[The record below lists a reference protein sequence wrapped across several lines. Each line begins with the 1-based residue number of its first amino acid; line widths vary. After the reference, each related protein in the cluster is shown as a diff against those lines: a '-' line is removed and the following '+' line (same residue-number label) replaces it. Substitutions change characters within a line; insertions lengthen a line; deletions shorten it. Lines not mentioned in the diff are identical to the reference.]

1 MNYRWSTCES
11 TGMML
16 PGNEDREIAE
26 NPLARG
32 RLPRDVFCY
41 PLVNS
46 WRKTIWSLLGD
57 VITDD
62 AKLAFKEAPPEF
74 VVSDDLSW
82 LDELIFEVTGELGN
96 K

>member
-1 MNYRWSTCES
+1 
-11 TGMML
+11 MML